1 MENGGQ
7 VYEETTVPTEEGKA
21 PCWGHLTTKHLGK
34 WRLCLKISQLVL
46 SFITF
51 VLEEIVTKCSSCVGL
66 YIFEFVS
73 CSAFLLSILILVV
86 FCTSFYEKAGEKK
99 IAQLDFMIVILVGSV
114 FLLASIIFSGTSDK
128 TPIEIAAVA
137 FGYFAS
143 IAFLVDAVLMIK
155 KRRVKKERQPENT
168 TNPSNP
174 PENQPLNIQQT

>member
-34 WRLCLKISQLVL
+34 WRLCLKIS
-46 SFITF
+46 
-51 VLEEIVTKCSSCVGL
+51 
-66 YIFEFVS
+66 
-73 CSAFLLSILILVV
+73 
-86 FCTSFYEKAGEKK
+86 
-99 IAQLDFMIVILVGSV
+99 QLDFMIVILVGSV